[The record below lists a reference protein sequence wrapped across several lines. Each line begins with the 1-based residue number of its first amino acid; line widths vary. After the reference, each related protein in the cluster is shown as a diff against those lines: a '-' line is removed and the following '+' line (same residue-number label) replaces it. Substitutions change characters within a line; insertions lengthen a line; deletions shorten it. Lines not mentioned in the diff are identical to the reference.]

1 MNPLPYRWTTRD
13 DELDDTAII
22 VGIGGTDT
30 SMIAMGLS
38 YVEPRADI
46 YWFAQITAQGY
57 FAEGGEQGFAVPE
70 ALERAEELRQE
81 MGASRVV
88 IALQEVGMW
97 RDEWG
102 ALAEREGLS

>member
-1 MNPLPYRWTTRD
+1 MTVYRWTTRD

-30 SMIAMGLS
+30 SMIAMGLN

-46 YWFAQITAQGY
+46 YWLPLITARGY
-57 FAEGGEQGFAVPE
+57 FVEGGEQGFTVPE